1 MKQLYAAGLLLVAT
15 GACAGGAYAAAQ
27 TVDCGRLLDVRSG
40 TWRERVSIVVE
51 DGVIKSVGP
60 LTGAAGNIDLSRHA
74 CLPGLIDM
82 HVHLTSETQPVVDAY
97 RDRLTADPADLAYRS
112 VKYAERTLM
121 AGFTTVRDLG
131 AEQALN
137 VSLKRAIAAGSI
149 PGPRMFTAGKSIAT
163 TGGHADPTN
172 NLSHFL
178 GEKIGTP
185 GPEHGVIDSPEAGR
199 QAVRQRYKEGADLIK
214 ITATGGVLS
223 QAANGQNSQY
233 TEDELRA
240 IVSTAKDYGFR
251 VAAHAHGAEGMKR
264 ALRAGVDSIEHGT
277 LMDDET
283 ILLFKKTGHWY
294 VPTISAGRYVADKA
308 KIPDYYSALVRP
320 KAAAIGPQLQA
331 TFARAHKA
339 GVKIAFGTDAG
350 VFPHGENAKEFGY
363 MVEAGMTPVEAIRAA
378 TVHAAALLDQPARLG
393 AVEPGFAADII
404 AVEGDPLRDV
414 KLLEQVKFV
423 MKDGVVYK
431 KP

>member
-1 MKQLYAAGLLLVAT
+1 MKQLAAAGMLLALNGAQAAT
-15 GACAGGAYAAAQ
+15 Q
-27 TVDCGRLLDVRSG
+27 TVDCGRLLDVKGGS
-40 TWRERVSIVVE
+40 WRERVSIVIE
-51 DGVIKSVGP
+51 DGTVKSVGP
-60 LTGAAGNIDLSRHA
+60 MAPGAGHIDLSGKS

-82 HVHLTSETQPVVDAY
+82 HVHLTGETQTAVDDY
-97 RDRLTADPADLAYRS
+97 RDRLTADPADMAYRS

-131 AEQALN
+131 ADEALN
-137 VSLKRAIAAGSI
+137 VSMKRAIAAGSI
-149 PGPRMFTAGKSIAT
+149 PGPRMFTAGRAIAT

-178 GEKIGTP
+178 GDAIGTP
-185 GPEHGVIDSPEAGR
+185 GPTQGVIDSPEQGR
-199 QAVRQRYKEGADLIK
+199 QAVRARYKEGADLIK
-214 ITATGGVLS
+214 VTATGGVLS

-251 VAAHAHGAEGMKR
+251 VAAHAHGAEGIKR

-277 LMDDET
+277 LMDDES
-283 ILLFKKTGHWY
+283 LALFRKTGGWY

-308 KIPDYYSALVRP
+308 KDPNYYSALVRP

-363 MVEAGMTPVEAIRAA
+363 MVEAGMTPIEAIRAA
-378 TVHAAALLDQPARLG
+378 TVHAATLLDQSQRLG
-393 AVEPGFAADII
+393 RVEPGFAADIV

-414 KLLEQVKFV
+414 KLLENVKFV

-431 KP
+431 KL

>member
-1 MKQLYAAGLLLVAT
+1 MKQLAAAGLLLALN
-15 GACAGGAYAAAQ
+15 GAQAAPQ
-27 TVDCGRLLDVRSG
+27 TVDCGRLLDVKSG
-40 TWRERVSIVVE
+40 AWRERVSIVI
-51 DGVIKSVGP
+51 DNGTIQSVGP
-60 LTGAAGNIDLSRHA
+60 MTPGPDHVDLSNRS

-82 HVHLTSETQPVVDAY
+82 HVHLTSQTQPAVDAY
-97 RDRLTADPADLAYRS
+97 RDRLTADPADMAYRS

-178 GEKIGTP
+178 GEAIGTP
-185 GPEHGVIDSPEAGR
+185 GPVDGVIDSPEQGR
-199 QAVRQRYKEGADLIK
+199 QAVRARYKEGADLIK

-240 IVSTAKDYGFR
+240 IVVTAKDYGFR
-251 VAAHAHGAEGMKR
+251 VAAHAHGAEGIKR

-277 LMDDET
+277 LMDDES
-283 ILLFKKTGHWY
+283 LALFKKTGGWY

-308 KIPDYYSALVRP
+308 KDPTYYSALVRP

-339 GVKIAFGTDAG
+339 GVNIAFGTDAG

-363 MVEAGMTPVEAIRAA
+363 MVEAGMRPIDAIRAA
-378 TVHAAALLDQPARLG
+378 TVSAALLLDQPARLG
-393 AVEPGFAADII
+393 MVAPGFAADIV
-404 AVEGDPLRDV
+404 AVDGDPLRDV

-431 KP
+431 KL

>member
-1 MKQLYAAGLLLVAT
+1 MKQLAAAGLLLALNGAQGAT
-15 GACAGGAYAAAQ
+15 Q
-27 TVDCGRLLDVRSG
+27 TVDCGRLLDVKSG
-40 TWRERVSIVVE
+40 AWRERVSIVIE
-51 DGVIKSVGP
+51 DGTIKSVGP
-60 LTGAAGNIDLSRHA
+60 MTAGADHIDLSTRS

-82 HVHLTSETQPVVDAY
+82 HVHLTSETQPAVDAY
-97 RDRLTADPADLAYRS
+97 RDRLTADPADMAYRS
-112 VKYAERTLM
+112 VKYAARTLM

-137 VSLKRAIAAGSI
+137 VSLKRAIASGAI

-178 GEKIGTP
+178 GEAIGTP
-185 GPEHGVIDSPEAGR
+185 GPSEGVIDSPEQGR
-199 QAVRQRYKEGADLIK
+199 QAVRARYKEGADLIK
-214 ITATGGVLS
+214 VTATGGVLS
-223 QAANGQNSQY
+223 QAPNGQNSQY
-233 TEDELRA
+233 TDDELRA
-240 IVSTAKDYGFR
+240 IVATARDYGFR
-251 VAAHAHGAEGMKR
+251 VAAHAHGAEGIKR

-277 LMDDET
+277 LMDDES
-283 ILLFKKTGHWY
+283 LALFKKTGGWY

-308 KIPDYYSALVRP
+308 KDPGYYSALVRP

-363 MVEAGMTPVEAIRAA
+363 MVEAGMSPIDAIRAA
-378 TVHAAALLDQPARLG
+378 TVQAALLLDQPTRLG
-393 AVEPGFAADII
+393 MVAPGFAADIV
-404 AVEGDPLRDV
+404 AVDGDPLRDV

-431 KP
+431 KL

>member
-1 MKQLYAAGLLLVAT
+1 MKQLYAAGILLAM
-15 GACAGGAYAAAQ
+15 GGAQAATQ

-40 TWRERVSIVVE
+40 SWRERVSIVIE
-51 DGVIKSVGP
+51 DGTVKSIGP
-60 LTGAAGNIDLSRHA
+60 LGAAAATPGRIDLSGKS

-82 HVHLTSETQPVVDAY
+82 HVHLTSETQPVVDSY

-137 VSLKRAIAAGSI
+137 VSLKRAINAGAI

-178 GEKIGTP
+178 GEAIGTP
-185 GPEHGVIDSPEAGR
+185 GPSEGVIDSPEQGR
-199 QAVRQRYKEGADLIK
+199 QAVRIRYKEGADLIK

-283 ILLFKKTGHWY
+283 IALFKKTGHWY

-308 KIPDYYSALVRP
+308 KDPHYYSALVRP

-350 VFPHGENAKEFGY
+350 VFPHGDNAKEFGY
-363 MVEAGMTPVEAIRAA
+363 MVEAGMTPLEAIRAA
-378 TVHAAALLDQPARLG
+378 TVHAAELLDQPKRLG
-393 AVEPGFAADII
+393 AIEPGFAADIV
-404 AVEGDPLRDV
+404 AVDGDPLRDV

-423 MKDGVVYK
+423 MKEGVVYK
-431 KP
+431 GL

>member
-1 MKQLYAAGLLLVAT
+1 MKQMVAASVLLALNSAH
-15 GACAGGAYAAAQ
+15 AAAQ
-27 TVDCGRLLDVRSG
+27 TVDCGRLLDVQTG
-40 TWRERVSIVVE
+40 AWRERVSIVIE
-51 DGVIKSVGP
+51 DGSIKSVGP
-60 LTGAAGNIDLSRHA
+60 TQSSPTSGAAGNIDLSRHS

-82 HVHLTSETQPVVDAY
+82 HVHLTSETQPVVASY
-97 RDRLTADPADLAYRS
+97 RDRLTADPADMAYRS

-131 AEQALN
+131 AADGLN
-137 VSLKRAIAAGSI
+137 IALKRAIAAGEI

-178 GEKIGTP
+178 SEKIGPP
-185 GPEHGVIDSPEAGR
+185 GPQEDVVDSPEEAR
-199 QAVRQRYKEGADLIK
+199 QAVRARYKEGADLIK

-240 IVSTAKDYGFR
+240 VVDTAKDYGFR

-277 LMDDET
+277 MMDDEV
-283 ILLFKKTGHWY
+283 LALFKKTGHWY

-308 KIPDYYSALVRP
+308 KDPNYYSALVRP

-331 TFARAHKA
+331 TAGRAYKA

-363 MVEAGMTPVEAIRAA
+363 MVEAGMKPLDAIRAA
-378 TVHAAALLDQPARLG
+378 TVNAALLLDQPKRLG
-393 AVEPGFAADII
+393 AIAPGFAADII
-404 AVEGDPLRDV
+404 AVDGDPLADV
-414 KLLEQVKFV
+414 RQLEAVKFV

>member
-1 MKQLYAAGLLLVAT
+1 MKQLYMAGLLLGAFSSAHAAT
-15 GACAGGAYAAAQ
+15 Q
-27 TVDCGRLLDVRSG
+27 TIDCGRLLDVKSG

-51 DGVIKSVGP
+51 NGVVKSVGP
-60 LTGAAGNIDLSRHA
+60 MTQAAADTDRVDLSRHA

-82 HVHLTSETQPVVDAY
+82 HVHLTSETAPVVEAY
-97 RDRLTADPADLAYRS
+97 RDRLTADPQDMAFRS
-112 VKYAERTLM
+112 VKYAQRTLM

-131 AEQALN
+131 AADGLN
-137 VSLKRAIAAGSI
+137 VSLKRAIAAGEI

-178 GEKIGTP
+178 SEKIGAP
-185 GPEHGVIDSPEAGR
+185 GPEKGVIDSPEEGR

-233 TEDELRA
+233 TEDELKA

-283 ILLFKKTGHWY
+283 VALFKKTGHWY

-308 KIPDYYSALVRP
+308 KDPNYYSALVRP

-363 MVEAGMTPVEAIRAA
+363 MVEAGMSPSEAIRSA
-378 TVHAAALLDQPARLG
+378 TLHAAALLDQGNRLG
-393 AVEPGFAADII
+393 SVEPGFAADII

-414 KLLEQVKFV
+414 KVLEQVKFV

>member
-1 MKQLYAAGLLLVAT
+1 MKQLYAAAGLLLVAT
-15 GACAGGAYAAAQ
+15 GASAATQ
-27 TVDCGRLLDVRSG
+27 TVNCGRLLDAKNG
-40 TWRERVSIVVE
+40 IWRENVSIVVE
-51 DGVIKSVGP
+51 NGSIKSVGP
-60 LTGAAGNIDLSRHA
+60 MTQAAGAIDLSRHA

-82 HVHLTSETQPVVDAY
+82 HVHLTSETQPVVDSY
-97 RDRLTADPADLAYRS
+97 RDRLTADPADMAFRS

-131 AEQALN
+131 AADGLN
-137 VSLKRAIAAGSI
+137 VALKRAIQAGAI

-178 GEKIGTP
+178 SEKIGTP
-185 GPEHGVIDSPEAGR
+185 GPEQGVVDSPEEAR
-199 QAVRQRYKEGADLIK
+199 QAVRARYKEGADLIK

-233 TEDELRA
+233 TEDELKA
-240 IVSTAKDYGFR
+240 VVSTAKDYGFR

-277 LMDDET
+277 LMDDEV
-283 ILLFKKTGHWY
+283 IGLFKKTGGWY

-308 KIPDYYSALVRP
+308 KDPNYYSALVRP
-320 KAAAIGPQLQA
+320 KAAAIGPQLQN

-363 MVEAGMTPVEAIRAA
+363 MVEAGMSPAEAIRAA
-378 TVHAAALLDQPARLG
+378 TVHAAALLDQGKRLG
-393 AVEPGFAADII
+393 AIEPGYAADII

-414 KLLEQVKFV
+414 NLLEQVKFV
-423 MKDGVVYK
+423 MKEGVIYK
-431 KP
+431 KL